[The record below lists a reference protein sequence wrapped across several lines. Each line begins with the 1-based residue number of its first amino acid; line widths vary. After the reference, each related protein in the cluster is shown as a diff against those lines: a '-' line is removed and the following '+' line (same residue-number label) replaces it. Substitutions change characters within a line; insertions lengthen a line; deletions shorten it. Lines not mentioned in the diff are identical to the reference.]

1 MLTLSHTTVFVLDQD
16 SAKEFYTSVLGFELR
31 DDFSMGAEFEGGGAG
46 FRWLTVGPQG
56 DPTRTII
63 LADFNPDSFRP
74 RSEARVFKTTVRAL
88 PAMSN
93 GGLFIR
99 DEHTLKRFDLANP

>member
-31 DDFSMGAEFEGGGAG
+31 DDFAMGAEFEGGGAG

-56 DPTRTII
+56 DPTRTQTVQEQRER
-63 LADFNPDSFRP
+63 STGTTSP
-74 RSEARVFKTTVRAL
+74 RR
-88 PAMSN
+88 
-93 GGLFIR
+93 
-99 DEHTLKRFDLANP
+99 